1 MVSKQHPARQSSH
14 VVGLQDLN
22 QVARSLVVDLVITAN
37 SVFLDLLLIQ
47 FQTQKVDMSRILRNR
62 HV

>member
-1 MVSKQHPARQSSH
+1 MVSKQHPVLQSSH
-14 VVGLQDLN
+14 VVGQQDLN
-22 QVARSLVVDLVITAN
+22 QVARLLEVDLVITAN

-47 FQTQKVDMSRILRNR
+47 FRTQKVDMSRILRNR